1 MFVIQTSIGVSK
13 PKEKITIFFPN
24 IMIFIYSGEW
34 PLKFSEHLG
43 EKSGLLPL
51 LFLAA
56 TSGWRGVAGEKN
68 SCFAICQPTDVPSN
82 FPPTYVLPS
91 MSISCQPFTIFIF
104 QLASFWDFRPPTP
117 FRDVC
122 LSNTFKGT
130 TYVSLKKTKK
140 IDVFR
145 RYFDIPPYRWLF
157 EVSAYRQ
164 PSADLLKALK

>member
-1 MFVIQTSIGVSK
+1 MFVRQTSIGVSK

-68 SCFAICQPTDVPSN
+68 SCFAICQPTDVPTS
-82 FPPTYVLPS
+82 FPPTYVLP
-91 MSISCQPFTIFIF
+91 SISCQPFTIFIF
-104 QLASFWDFRPPTP
+104 LLPSFWDFRLPTP
-117 FRDVC
+117 FRDVF
-122 LSNTFKGT
+122 LPKTFRGT
-130 TYVSLKKTKK
+130 TYVSLKNTKK